1 MNTIRLHS
9 KFQLNGSPYT
19 INELKEHAY
28 TLIKEGEPYE
38 SSIGDFLLDW
48 LGSAP
53 TIKVS
58 TSGSTSS
65 PKTIVIKK
73 EHMVNS
79 ALATGSFFGLQ
90 ACNTALHCLPTDFIA
105 GKMMLVRAMVL
116 GLSVSCVAPTSTP
129 LVTGKK
135 RYDFAAMVPLQLRNS
150 LAHLD
155 CIETLIVGGAPISD
169 DLKQEVMQSPTKIFE
184 TYGMTETITHIAIKQ
199 VNHLDNA
206 RMDGLKDVFKTVP
219 NVSLATDTRGCLV
232 IEAPKV
238 AEGLLIT
245 NDMVDLISQYEFRW
259 LGRYDNVINS
269 GGIKLIPEQIESK
282 LSSII
287 SQRFFVA
294 GLPDKKL
301 GQKLVIVV
309 EGKMDKKEVRQL
321 LNTAK
326 GLSKYQI
333 PKTVFVVPEFLETET
348 GKIRRSKTL
357 ELLSQ

>member
-9 KFQLNGSPYT
+9 KFQLNGSSYT

-48 LGSAP
+48 LGSAS
-53 TIKVS
+53 TIEVS
-58 TSGSTSS
+58 TSGSTGS
-65 PKTIVIKK
+65 PKSILIKK
-73 EHMVNS
+73 EQMVNS

-90 ACNTALHCLPTDFIA
+90 PGNTALHCLPTDFIA
-105 GKMMLVRAMVL
+105 GKMMLVRALVL

-129 LVTGKK
+129 LVSSKK
-135 RYDFAAMVPLQLRNS
+135 CYNFAAMVPLQLRNS

-155 CIETLIVGGAPISD
+155 RIGTLIVGGAPISD
-169 DLKQEVMQSPTKIFE
+169 DHKQEVMQSPTKIFE

-199 VNHLDNA
+199 INHLDNA
-206 RMDGLKDVFKTVP
+206 RIDGLKDVFKTVP

-238 AEGLLIT
+238 AESLLVT
-245 NDMVDLISQYEFRW
+245 NDMVDLISEDEFRW

-282 LSSII
+282 LCNLFTH
-287 SQRFFVA
+287 RFFVA

-309 EGKMDKKEVRQL
+309 EGNMEIKQVRQL

-333 PKTVFVVPEFLETET
+333 PKTIFVVPEFLETET

>member
-1 MNTIRLHS
+1 MNTINLHPE
-9 KFQLNGSPYT
+9 FRLNGSSYT
-19 INELKEHAY
+19 IDELKAHAY

-38 SSIGDFLLDW
+38 ISIGDFLLDW
-48 LGSAP
+48 LGSAS

-65 PKTIVIKK
+65 PKSIVIKK

-79 ALATGSFFGLQ
+79 ALATGNFFGLQ
-90 ACNTALHCLPTDFIA
+90 AGNTALHCLPTDFIA
-105 GKMMLVRAMVL
+105 GKMMLVRALVL

-150 LAHLD
+150 VTHLD
-155 CIETLIVGGAPISD
+155 CIETLIVGGAPVSE
-169 DLKQEVMQSPTKIFE
+169 DLINEVMDSPTKIYE

-238 AEGLLIT
+238 AEGLLST

-287 SQRFFVA
+287 PLRFFVA
-294 GLPDKKL
+294 GLPDKTL

-309 EGKMDKKEVRQL
+309 EGKMEIKEVRQL

-326 GLSKYQI
+326 GLSKYEI
-333 PKTVFVVPEFLETET
+333 PKTIFVFPEFLKTGT
-348 GKIRRSKTL
+348 GKIRRSKIL